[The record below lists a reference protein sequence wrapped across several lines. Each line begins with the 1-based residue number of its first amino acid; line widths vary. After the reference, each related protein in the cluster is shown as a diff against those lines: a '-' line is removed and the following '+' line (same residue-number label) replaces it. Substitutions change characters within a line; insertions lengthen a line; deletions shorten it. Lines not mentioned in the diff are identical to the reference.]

1 MAITGIA
8 SQHQDERVVAEEL
21 VDSTNPA
28 DQYVCVIHPLSGNP
42 VVSVASGTKWQGAA

>member
-21 VDSTNPA
+21 VA
-28 DQYVCVIHPLSGNP
+28 DGDITAGP

>member
-21 VDSTNPA
+21 VA
-28 DQYVCVIHPLSGNP
+28 DGDITVCVIHPLSGNP